1 MLQYC
6 GYCQHSLG
14 LLQCGRRPQVLAAS
28 DLFTVDACAVSI
40 GQAAVALSVANQQAD
55 LCRIRSRRVI
65 ASSDGCRLQWPAER
79 TTVSPALGYGVIIIT
94 NRARS
99 RCTTGRSLAA
109 MAARRS
115 WLRTGCV
122 DCSPNPKVSCYL
134 WHSLSARVPRVAT
147 SQPVTAAEVTPY
159 NCRLNPVPYC
169 AVGLW

>member
-79 TTVSPALGYGVIIIT
+79 TTVSPALWSYNNRQPHTIALYNWSVVGGNGGSTKLTAHRLYGL
-94 NRARS
+94 
-99 RCTTGRSLAA
+99 LAE
-109 MAARRS
+109 
-115 WLRTGCV
+115 
-122 DCSPNPKVSCYL
+122 P
-134 WHSLSARVPRVAT
+134 T
-147 SQPVTAAEVTPY
+147 SKFLFVT
-159 NCRLNPVPYC
+159 C
-169 AVGLW
+169 AKR